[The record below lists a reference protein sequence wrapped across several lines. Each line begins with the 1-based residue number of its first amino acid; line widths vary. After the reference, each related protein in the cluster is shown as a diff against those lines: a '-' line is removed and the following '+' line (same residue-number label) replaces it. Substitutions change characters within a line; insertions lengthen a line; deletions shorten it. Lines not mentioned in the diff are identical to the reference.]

1 MKEDKRQQ
9 RDLVKKREI
18 KLDEMEKLQ
27 EDDTTKKERFQ
38 NGLKILDDEI
48 ACLADSIKTGI
59 KLLQALPR
67 SMVTDSVYGRLRR
80 RIRPYF
86 AVLHDPVLRSYISV
100 AEYGEV
106 RRP

>member
-1 MKEDKRQQ
+1 
-9 RDLVKKREI
+9 
-18 KLDEMEKLQ
+18 MEKLQ

-38 NGLKILDDEI
+38 NEIKILDDEI

-59 KLLQALPR
+59 ELLQALPR
-67 SMVTDSVYGRLRR
+67 SIVTDSVYMLYTL

-86 AVLHDPVLRSYISV
+86 AVLHDPVLRPYISV